1 MLNTRIP
8 LLFVEEIQQ
17 GPPHTHTHT
26 KGLSICLESEINAYY
41 LRHNQTYTSIYTCI

>member
-17 GPPHTHTHT
+17 GPPHTHTQ
-26 KGLSICLESEINAYY
+26 GLSTCLESKINAYY